1 MKKIILL
8 FALILTSVISV
19 FAQEKT
25 SVVVVLKNGTT
36 LTGEL
41 KQFDPASKVVIN
53 VGGIDA
59 TINMSDVSSVTNAAS
74 SNPTNEA
81 DTSQEPALN
90 LPEDTIINIC
100 GVDVKFIL
108 MKGGKFKYGF
118 DGRGSRS
125 MKSEPVHDVVLSPFY
140 VSEEFVTRDLY
151 KAVTGDEV
159 PKDFDI
165 YYDDKNKDNSELKKY
180 MFFMSE
186 ELSAIKNIPSLEHF
200 MKSMKGSVGEKF
212 YLPSE
217 VQWFYY
223 ESRQAAESTRLK
235 NVDLLFC
242 QFATEVSMS
251 DKFDPIGKATI
262 IKGSTKHDD
271 DDEIDTY
278 RLYDRSQTLLTN
290 VKGMKK
296 NNFAICDKFVL
307 ISRVDASSSLCPI
320 RLVMKAK

>member
-1 MKKIILL
+1 MKKILL
-8 FALILTSVISV
+8 FVFLLAMSMSI

-59 TINMSDVSSVTNAAS
+59 TINMSDVSSVTNVAS
-74 SNPTNEA
+74 TKSA
-81 DTSQEPALN
+81 SKTSLGEEQTIN
-90 LPEDTIINIC
+90 IPEDTIINIC

-151 KAVTGDEV
+151 KAVTNNEINKNFEV
-159 PKDFDI
+159 T
-165 YYDDKNKDNSELKKY
+165 YYKKKKDNSELNKY
-180 MFFMSE
+180 VFFMSE
-186 ELSAIKNIPSLEHF
+186 ELDAIKKIPSLEQF
-200 MKSMKGSVGEKF
+200 MISINSSFGGNL
-212 YLPSE
+212 YLPTE

-223 ESRQAAESTRLK
+223 ESRQSAETDRLK
-235 NVDLLFC
+235 NVDRIYC
-242 QFATEVSMS
+242 QFAKDVSMS
-251 DKFDPIGKATI
+251 DVHDPVGKSTI
-262 IKGSTKHDD
+262 VKGSTKHDD
-271 DDEIDTY
+271 EDEDIYTY
-278 RLYDRSQTLLTN
+278 RLYDRSQPKLTN
-290 VKGMKK
+290 IRYIGKQRYE
-296 NNFAICDKFVL
+296 IIDKF
-307 ISRVDASSSLCPI
+307 IGPWNEAICPI